1 MAVDI
6 ERVVTAAVDSFLQ
19 DGEDGARRA
28 GRGRGGRGRLGTASA
43 VAIGVG
49 LGLAGQA
56 AYRRVRAID
65 LENAASA
72 LEDRLKR

>member
-1 MAVDI
+1 
-6 ERVVTAAVDSFLQ
+6 
-19 DGEDGARRA
+19 
-28 GRGRGGRGRLGTASA
+28 
-43 VAIGVG
+43 